1 MPAGRPEDFLIQ
13 SKEFTPDRGHDAQ
26 PCAGDFHRTPR
37 PSTPDNVRTAVNLK
51 DWIKIALA
59 VGLLS
64 LGVQLYAGAVPTD
77 APAAQPISATP
88 R

>member
-1 MPAGRPEDFLIQ
+1 M
-13 SKEFTPDRGHDAQ
+13 
-26 PCAGDFHRTPR
+26 
-37 PSTPDNVRTAVNLK
+37 NLK

>member
-1 MPAGRPEDFLIQ
+1 M
-13 SKEFTPDRGHDAQ
+13 
-26 PCAGDFHRTPR
+26 
-37 PSTPDNVRTAVNLK
+37 NLK

-64 LGVQLYAGAVPTD
+64 LGVQLYAGAVPAMPASTATAAGMPD
-77 APAAQPISATP
+77 AT

>member
-1 MPAGRPEDFLIQ
+1 M
-13 SKEFTPDRGHDAQ
+13 
-26 PCAGDFHRTPR
+26 
-37 PSTPDNVRTAVNLK
+37 NLK

-64 LGVQLYAGAVPTD
+64 LGVQLYAGAADFGQD
-77 APAAQPISATP
+77 APATATSTTA